1 VSSLQPIFSTD
12 NSVCSAVQ
20 LELLLGVC
28 NNAMGIHRK
37 SRRVQE
43 AGVGKLS
50 EFLSSDVEFVFTA
63 ENARAAAS
71 LLRCLQTFG
80 HLAGEDYMVHQIIE
94 TMFLMRNRGF
104 LQEFRRLGAI
114 EILIDFLGKCQG
126 DHSLEKTCFY
136 ILRRFPVEDIH
147 LMLRC
152 GIEQIIFTRMQ
163 ESPDD
168 CSVNSDSLSFL
179 HWLYVH
185 DSHAFL
191 STQDSRPVCI
201 IFETTAKF
209 MHKDGFFDNAVSLF
223 SLLMRDMTLSK
234 VHSLFVLV
242 GYVEMISGRMKSIV
256 ESASVTPR
264 DECLYHDFMEI
275 LCSISQCDH
284 LYKSVAWPDI
294 KVLLEAGMPVFK
306 HNPRVLQLTFDI
318 FRHEFFSP
326 SKIDFTLSA
335 LSIAEMVLGVLTDN
349 LDKVGLMVTCMLTL
363 DGLSICPQVVNLLS
377 QQDGF
382 KTITSSLHNIVAVST
397 TPVLSHSAKDQF
409 FRASLFI
416 LSLLIPCDNP
426 TDQSMASARLLL
438 MEDVMEIMHKH
449 QGEILLQSLALSV
462 LDKYMLPY
470 PDLYCHFR
478 LGAGLERI
486 QKAME
491 LPDLSS
497 DAREISH
504 KILRV
509 FSTSPVN
516 T

>member
-1 VSSLQPIFSTD
+1 
-12 NSVCSAVQ
+12 
-20 LELLLGVC
+20 
-28 NNAMGIHRK
+28 
-37 SRRVQE
+37 
-43 AGVGKLS
+43 
-50 EFLSSDVEFVFTA
+50 
-63 ENARAAAS
+63 
-71 LLRCLQTFG
+71 
-80 HLAGEDYMVHQIIE
+80 
-94 TMFLMRNRGF
+94 
-104 LQEFRRLGAI
+104 
-114 EILIDFLGKCQG
+114 
-126 DHSLEKTCFY
+126 
-136 ILRRFPVEDIH
+136 
-147 LMLRC
+147 
-152 GIEQIIFTRMQ
+152 
-163 ESPDD
+163 
-168 CSVNSDSLSFL
+168 VNSDCLSFL
-179 HWLYVH
+179 HWLYAH
-185 DSHAFL
+185 DSHAYL
-191 STQDSRPVCI
+191 STQDSRPLVI

-209 MHKDGFFDNAVSLF
+209 MHNTLFFDNAVSLF
-223 SLLMRDMTLSK
+223 SLLMHDMTLSK
-234 VHSLFVLV
+234 VHSLFVMV
-242 GYVEMISGRMKSIV
+242 GYVETISGRMKSIV

-264 DECLYHDFMEI
+264 DERLYRDFMEI

-284 LYKSVAWPDI
+284 LYKSVAWQDI

-306 HNPRVLQLTFDI
+306 HNPQVLQLTCDI

-397 TPVLSHSAKDQF
+397 TPVLSHYAKDQF
-409 FRASLFI
+409 FQASLFV
-416 LSLLIPCDNP
+416 LGLLLPCDNP
-426 TDQSMASARLLL
+426 TDQSMASARLSL

-516 T
+516 A